1 MRVYAVLDVPCPLSL
16 SRLSGHPTKTSSV
29 WRRQQQ
35 SKVPM
40 LQHPPTLRRPLH
52 SRASSLR
59 CRSAS
64 CSDSPP
70 NLDFATFCSRPI
82 TRPRS
87 RPFYRH
93 AQLGAA
99 HVRLLACNLPPRM
112 HSPAGSAL
120 GDELH
125 KVRPRRVRS
134 VPCPAQPSTTTTHND
149 SYTATTTRTH
159 TEHEHPLD
167 DSNILCEPIFY

>member
-29 WRRQQQ
+29 WRRRQQ
-35 SKVPM
+35 SKVP
-40 LQHPPTLRRPLH
+40 HAPAPTLRRPLH

-82 TRPRS
+82 ARPRS

-120 GDELH
+120 GGELH
-125 KVRPRRVRS
+125 KVRPGVS
-134 VPCPAQPSTTTTHND
+134 APWPCPAQPSTTTHHD

-167 DSNILCEPIFY
+167 NSNILCEPIFY